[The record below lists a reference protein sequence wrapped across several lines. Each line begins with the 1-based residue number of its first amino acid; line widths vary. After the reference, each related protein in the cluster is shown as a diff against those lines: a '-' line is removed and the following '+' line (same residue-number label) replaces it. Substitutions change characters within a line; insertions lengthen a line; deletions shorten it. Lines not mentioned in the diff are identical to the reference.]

1 MKEIIQYNLE
11 IKIRMEIMKNQK
23 IIKKLLKN
31 YLLRI

>member
-11 IKIRMEIMKNQK
+11 IKIRMEIMKNHK